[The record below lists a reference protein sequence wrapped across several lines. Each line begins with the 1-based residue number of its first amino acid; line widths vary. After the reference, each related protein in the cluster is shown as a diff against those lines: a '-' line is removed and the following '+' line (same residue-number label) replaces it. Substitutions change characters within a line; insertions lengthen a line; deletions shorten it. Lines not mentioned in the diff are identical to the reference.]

1 MIPLAIM
8 MIEDENDQALIQ
20 RLFLQNERCMYA
32 MAMKIVKEHNTT
44 F

>member
-20 RLFLQNERCMYA
+20 RLFLQNERFMYA